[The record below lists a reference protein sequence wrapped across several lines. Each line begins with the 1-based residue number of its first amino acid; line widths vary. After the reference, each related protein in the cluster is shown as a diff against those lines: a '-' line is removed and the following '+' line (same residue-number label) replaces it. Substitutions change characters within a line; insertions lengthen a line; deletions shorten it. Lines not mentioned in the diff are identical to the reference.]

1 MGFVAKCTI
10 IFQVDTLGDVF
21 LSENTSVTQ
30 VMKHIDVHHHFIC
43 EYVEDGTVKL
53 LYVRSEE
60 ILADSFTNNLS
71 GRPSESLTSRYVHCW

>member
-1 MGFVAKCTI
+1 MKYYFFCEVLLCMGFVAKYTI

-43 EYVEDGTVKL
+43 EYVEDGTVK
-53 LYVRSEE
+53 
-60 ILADSFTNNLS
+60 IIFF
-71 GRPSESLTSRYVHCW
+71 PSE